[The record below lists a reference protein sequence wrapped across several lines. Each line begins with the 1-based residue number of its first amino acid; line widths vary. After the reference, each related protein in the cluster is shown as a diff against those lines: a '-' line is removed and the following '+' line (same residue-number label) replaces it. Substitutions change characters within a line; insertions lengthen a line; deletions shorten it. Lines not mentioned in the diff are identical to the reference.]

1 MTTTSTDTST
11 LRRLF
16 PAMQST
22 DYRRLFY
29 STGLSA
35 ISLWAMII
43 ARGWLAGDI
52 TNSGWA
58 VGVVYFAAIGPWA
71 LAPFAGA
78 LADRYDRAKV
88 VMISRVGAG
97 ALALA
102 LAVLAFTGTIEF
114 WNLIVITVF
123 SGLVRSAEMPAQA
136 ALLPNTVART
146 ALLSAITLAS
156 MMQFGSRVIGPVAGP
171 VLEHFGPG
179 WVFVGAAALLG
190 LSVLQMSRVKVRST
204 GGLASSGKSVIRDA
218 ATHLKEALRY
228 LGEARS
234 VRLLIGLTAL
244 HCMLAMSF
252 DALLVVFSKE
262 VMGGGATEFSYLV
275 MGVGGGALVAT
286 IALSMVPDGPIRGR
300 LMFITGLLSGLT
312 LPILGLATSLPMA
325 IAGAALA
332 GASQAMFMAL
342 SSVMIQAVLPDAI
355 RGRVMSLYMMF
366 AGGIMAVMI
375 LSNAL
380 ASDYVSTRY
389 LLTIPGIVF
398 FFALIL
404 WALGMPRLRSVLRY
418 GGIEEIVQVPT
429 RTSAPA
435 GD

>member
-1 MTTTSTDTST
+1 MTATKTDEPT

-29 STGLSA
+29 AAGLSA
-35 ISLWAMII
+35 ISLWALII

-102 LAVLAFTGTIEF
+102 LAALAFTGTIEL
-114 WNLIVITVF
+114 WNLIVITAL
-123 SGLVRSAEMPAQA
+123 SGVVRSAEMPAQA
-136 ALLPNTVART
+136 ALLPNTVAKS

-171 VLEHFGPG
+171 VLEHAGPG
-179 WVFVGAAALLG
+179 WVFVGAAMLLG

-204 GGLASSGKSVIRDA
+204 GGIAPSGKSVLWDA

-228 LGEARS
+228 LGAARS

-300 LMFITGLLSGLT
+300 LMLITGLLSGLT

-325 IAGAALA
+325 IVGAALA

-366 AGGIMAVMI
+366 AGGIMAIMI

-418 GGIEEIVQVPT
+418 GGIAEIVQVPAPAP
-429 RTSAPA
+429 APA

>member
-1 MTTTSTDTST
+1 MTATKPDTAT

-16 PAMQST
+16 PAMQSM

-29 STGLSA
+29 AAGLSA
-35 ISLWAMII
+35 ISLWALII

-58 VGVVYFAAIGPWA
+58 VGVVYFAAIAPWA

-88 VMISRVGAG
+88 VMISRAGAG

-102 LAVLAFTGTIEF
+102 LAALAFTGTIEL
-114 WNLIVITVF
+114 WNLIVITAV

-136 ALLPNTVART
+136 ALLPNTVAKT

-171 VLEHFGPG
+171 VLEHAGPG
-179 WVFVGAAALLG
+179 WVFVGAAMLLG

-204 GGLASSGKSVIRDA
+204 GGIAPSGKSVLWDA

-300 LMFITGLLSGLT
+300 LMLITGLLSGLT

-418 GGIEEIVQVPT
+418 GGIAEIVQVPT
-429 RTSAPA
+429 RAPAPA

>member
-1 MTTTSTDTST
+1 MTTTKTNTAT

-29 STGLSA
+29 AAGLSA
-35 ISLWAMII
+35 ISLWALII

-78 LADRYDRAKV
+78 LADRYDRSKV

-102 LAVLAFTGTIEF
+102 LAALAFTGTIAL
-114 WNLIVITVF
+114 WNLIAITAL

-136 ALLPNTVART
+136 ALLPNTVAKS

-171 VLEHFGPG
+171 VLEHAGPG
-179 WVFVGAAALLG
+179 WVFVGAAMLLG

-204 GGLASSGKSVIRDA
+204 GGLAGSSTSVVRDA
-218 ATHLKEALRY
+218 VSHLKEALRY
-228 LGEARS
+228 LGAARS

-286 IALSMVPDGPIRGR
+286 IALSMVPEGPIRGR
-300 LMFITGLLSGLT
+300 LMLITGLLSGLT

-366 AGGIMAVMI
+366 AGGIMAIMI

-418 GGIEEIVQVPT
+418 GGIAEIVQVPT
-429 RTSAPA
+429 PAPAPA

>member
-1 MTTTSTDTST
+1 MTTTKTNTAT

-29 STGLSA
+29 AAGLSA
-35 ISLWAMII
+35 ISLWALII

-102 LAVLAFTGTIEF
+102 LAALAFTGTIEL
-114 WNLIVITVF
+114 WNLIVITAL

-136 ALLPNTVART
+136 ALLPNTVAKS

-171 VLEHFGPG
+171 VLEHAGPG
-179 WVFVGAAALLG
+179 WVFVGAAMLLG

-204 GGLASSGKSVIRDA
+204 GGIAPSGKSVLWDA

-228 LGEARS
+228 LGAARS

-300 LMFITGLLSGLT
+300 LMLITGLLSGLT

-418 GGIEEIVQVPT
+418 GGIAEIVQVPT
-429 RTSAPA
+429 PAPAPA

>member
-218 ATHLKEALRY
+218 ASHLKEALRY

-300 LMFITGLLSGLT
+300 LMLITGLLSGLT

-429 RTSAPA
+429 RASAPA

>member
-1 MTTTSTDTST
+1 MTPTKTDTAT

-16 PAMQST
+16 PAMQSM

-29 STGLSA
+29 AAGLSA
-35 ISLWAMII
+35 ISLWALII

-102 LAVLAFTGTIEF
+102 LAALAFTGTIEF
-114 WNLIVITVF
+114 WNLIVITVL

-136 ALLPNTVART
+136 ALLPNTVAKT

-171 VLEHFGPG
+171 VLEHLGPG

-204 GGLASSGKSVIRDA
+204 GGIAPSGKSVLWDA

-234 VRLLIGLTAL
+234 VRMLIGLTAL

-300 LMFITGLLSGLT
+300 LMLITGLLSGLT

-325 IAGAALA
+325 IVGAALS

-404 WALGMPRLRSVLRY
+404 WALGMPRLRSVLRQ
-418 GGIEEIVQVPT
+418 GRIAEIVPVPT
-429 RTSAPA
+429 PAPTPA

>member
-102 LAVLAFTGTIEF
+102 LAALAFTGTIEF

-218 ATHLKEALRY
+218 ASHLKEALRY

-300 LMFITGLLSGLT
+300 LMLITGLLSGLT

-429 RTSAPA
+429 RASAPA

>member
-300 LMFITGLLSGLT
+300 LMLITGLLSGLT

>member
-102 LAVLAFTGTIEF
+102 LAALAFTGTIEF

-218 ATHLKEALRY
+218 ASHLKEALRY

-286 IALSMVPDGPIRGR
+286 IALSMVPEGPIRGR
-300 LMFITGLLSGLT
+300 LMLITGLLSGLT

-375 LSNAL
+375 LANAL

-418 GGIEEIVQVPT
+418 GGIAEIVEVPT
-429 RTSAPA
+429 PASAPA

>member
-29 STGLSA
+29 SAGLSA

-102 LAVLAFTGTIEF
+102 LAALAFTGTIEF

-204 GGLASSGKSVIRDA
+204 GGLAYTGKSVLWDA

-300 LMFITGLLSGLT
+300 LMLITGLLSGLT

-418 GGIEEIVQVPT
+418 GGIAEIVQVPT
-429 RTSAPA
+429 PARAPA

>member
-1 MTTTSTDTST
+1 
-11 LRRLF
+11 
-16 PAMQST
+16 MQSM

-29 STGLSA
+29 AAGLSA
-35 ISLWAMII
+35 ISLWALII

-102 LAVLAFTGTIEF
+102 LAALAFTGTIEF
-114 WNLIVITVF
+114 WNLIVITVL

-136 ALLPNTVART
+136 ALLPNTVAKT

-171 VLEHFGPG
+171 VLEHLGPG

-204 GGLASSGKSVIRDA
+204 GGIAPSGKSVLWDA

-252 DALLVVFSKE
+252 DALLVVFAKE

-275 MGVGGGALVAT
+275 MGVGGGALIAT

-300 LMFITGLLSGLT
+300 LMLITGLLSGLT

-404 WALGMPRLRSVLRY
+404 WALGMPRLRSVLRQ
-418 GGIEEIVQVPT
+418 GRIAEIVQVPT
-429 RTSAPA
+429 PAPTPA

>member
-1 MTTTSTDTST
+1 MTATKTDTAT

-16 PAMQST
+16 PAMQSM

-29 STGLSA
+29 AAGLSA
-35 ISLWAMII
+35 ISLWALII

-102 LAVLAFTGTIEF
+102 LAALAFTGTIEF
-114 WNLIVITVF
+114 WNLIVITVL

-136 ALLPNTVART
+136 ALLPNTVAKT

-171 VLEHFGPG
+171 VLEHLGPG

-204 GGLASSGKSVIRDA
+204 GGIAPSGKSVLWDA

-300 LMFITGLLSGLT
+300 LMLITGLLSGLT

-332 GASQAMFMAL
+332 GATQAMFMAL

-389 LLTIPGIVF
+389 LLTVPGIVF

-404 WALGMPRLRSVLRY
+404 WALGMPRLRSVLRQ
-418 GGIEEIVQVPT
+418 GRIAEIVPVPT
-429 RTSAPA
+429 PAPAPA

>member
-1 MTTTSTDTST
+1 MTTTSTDTAT

-102 LAVLAFTGTIEF
+102 LAALAFTGTIEF

-300 LMFITGLLSGLT
+300 LMLITGLLSGLT

-404 WALGMPRLRSVLRY
+404 WALGMPRLRAVLRY
-418 GGIEEIVQVPT
+418 GGIAEIVQVPT
-429 RTSAPA
+429 PARAPA

>member
-1 MTTTSTDTST
+1 MTATKTDTAT

-16 PAMQST
+16 PAMQSI

-29 STGLSA
+29 AAGLSA
-35 ISLWAMII
+35 ISLWALII

-78 LADRYDRAKV
+78 LADRYDRAVV

-102 LAVLAFTGTIEF
+102 LAALAFTGTIEL
-114 WNLIVITVF
+114 WNLIVITVL

-136 ALLPNTVART
+136 ALLPNTVAKT

-171 VLEHFGPG
+171 VLEHLGPG

-204 GGLASSGKSVIRDA
+204 GGIAPSGKSVLWDA

-275 MGVGGGALVAT
+275 MGVGGGALIAT

-300 LMFITGLLSGLT
+300 LMLITGLLSGLT

-332 GASQAMFMAL
+332 GATQAMFMAL

-389 LLTIPGIVF
+389 LLTVPGIVF

-404 WALGMPRLRSVLRY
+404 WALGMPRLRSVLRQ
-418 GGIEEIVQVPT
+418 GRIVEIVPAPT
-429 RTSAPA
+429 PAPAPA

>member
-1 MTTTSTDTST
+1 MTATKTDTAT

-29 STGLSA
+29 AAGLSA
-35 ISLWAMII
+35 ISLWALII

-78 LADRYDRAKV
+78 LADRYDRSKV

-102 LAVLAFTGTIEF
+102 LAALAFTGTIEL
-114 WNLIVITVF
+114 WNLIVITAL

-136 ALLPNTVART
+136 ALLPNTVAKS

-171 VLEHFGPG
+171 VLEHAGPG
-179 WVFVGAAALLG
+179 WVFVGAAMLLG

-204 GGLASSGKSVIRDA
+204 GGLAGSGTSVVRDA
-218 ATHLKEALRY
+218 VSHLKEALRY
-228 LGEARS
+228 LGAARS

-300 LMFITGLLSGLT
+300 LMLITGLLSGLT

-418 GGIEEIVQVPT
+418 GGIAEIVQVPT
-429 RTSAPA
+429 RASAPA

>member
-429 RTSAPA
+429 RASAPA

>member
-204 GGLASSGKSVIRDA
+204 GGIASSGKSVIRDA

-300 LMFITGLLSGLT
+300 LMLITGLLSGLT

-429 RTSAPA
+429 RASAPA

>member
-102 LAVLAFTGTIEF
+102 LAALAFTGTIEF

-300 LMFITGLLSGLT
+300 LMLITGLLSGLT

-429 RTSAPA
+429 RASAPA